1 MKNCSFC
8 GAENEDAAVFCEE
21 CGNASI
27 TKTTMENKAN

>member
-8 GAENEDAAVFCEE
+8 GAENEDVAGFYEE
-21 CGNASI
+21 CGNAGI

>member
-8 GAENEDAAVFCEE
+8 DAENEDAAVFCKE
-21 CGNASI
+21 CGNVII